1 MIFLKKIIILALTI
15 SLYPGV
21 ACYGLYIFQ
30 QIAYPYYKEGITL
43 FQRVS
48 IRFLE
53 II

>member
-15 SLYPGV
+15 SSYPGV
-21 ACYGLYIFQ
+21 ACYGLYIFH
-30 QIAYPYYKEGITL
+30 QIACPYYKEVTL